1 MNYLAAV
8 LLLLVISGLIGWILR
23 TSPVVKA
30 VFVRNVV
37 SYFSGM
43 LGYLFIVVFVM
54 AGGLFAYRDQFFAN
68 NLANLDQLSLWFPW
82 LLLFIVPAITMSA
95 WADERKLGTDELLF
109 TLPARDT
116 EILFGKYLAVLAVY
130 TIALLFSITHA
141 LVLAFLGEPDW
152 GMLLTTYIGY
162 WIAGASLLAAGM
174 VASALTSSTTL
185 AFVLGAV
192 ICAVPVGIG
201 ALGSDY
207 TYLRLLSVGEQLY
220 SFSNG
225 LLSLSSLA
233 YFCSLIGFM
242 LYLNKVLIS
251 RRHWSASQAA
261 NMGVQYTTR
270 IISLAVALVSLN
282 LVAARA
288 DSTIDL
294 TAERVYSLSES
305 TQKMVKQIPD
315 DSSVQINAFL
325 SSDLPRQY
333 VPVRKRLVG
342 LLRQFDQMGGK
353 RIQLR
358 IVDIEPFSPQAEEAE
373 QKGIISRQVQENRGG
388 KTAVADIFLGLV
400 ITGADEV
407 VIPFCDVGLPL
418 EYELTR
424 SLRTAAT
431 EDSSRP
437 RIGILN
443 TDANVFGSFSFAG
456 GFPRRTPKWQ
466 IIRELEKQYD
476 VEQVAADGPIDRGR
490 FSVLLAIL
498 PSSLTTPQMKNLV
511 DYVKSGK
518 PVLIFDDPLPV
529 NLPGSAP
536 RQPKP
541 PPGGGMGGMMGMGG
555 RQPAQPK
562 ASEGKATTLMD
573 ALDLKWGHDEIVW
586 AKFNPHPQF
595 DHVREEIV
603 FISAASNNE
612 NSFHSD
618 SPVTEGLQE
627 VVLFF
632 PGEVL
637 PRDPSP
643 LRFQSLIQ
651 TDTASGSHAWDDLIE
666 SGFGGTQLKQNPR
679 RKPDKYAKHIAF
691 HVSGRREKAST
702 KENKKDAPPA
712 PSEEDEINCIFVS
725 DIDLI
730 SDQMFLMREQ
740 GLRPSED
747 ADPIEFDNVTFV
759 LNAVDVL
766 VGDTDLVT
774 LRTRRARHR
783 TLTTVE
789 EAKSESLKLQ
799 LKEQND
805 AVEQFEDRL
814 KDKQKELDDEVKTIR
829 DNQQLDEIARTR
841 LMEMAEERKNEELR
855 QETKTIEQERQR
867 KLRSI
872 RNRTE
877 QQVRTI
883 ESTYKW
889 TGILLPPIPAIL
901 LGLLFLIR
909 RATNEQQNISP
920 DRRRS

>member
-1 MNYLAAV
+1 MNYLAA
-8 LLLLVISGLIGWILR
+8 LLLLLIISGLIGWTLR
-23 TSPVVKA
+23 TSAVVRA
-30 VFVRNVV
+30 VFVRNVI

-192 ICAVPVGIG
+192 ICAIPVGIG

-207 TYLRLLSVGEQLY
+207 AYLRLLSVGEQLY

-225 LLSLSSLA
+225 LLSFSSLA

-261 NMGVQYTTR
+261 NMGVQYTAR
-270 IISLAVALVSLN
+270 IASLAVALISLN
-282 LVAARA
+282 LVAART
-288 DSTIDL
+288 DTTVDL
-294 TAERVYSLSES
+294 TAERVFSLSDA
-305 TQKMVKQIPD
+305 TRKMVDGIPD
-315 DSSVQINAFL
+315 DASIRINAYL

-333 VPVRKRLVG
+333 VPVRKRLIG
-342 LLRQFDQMGGK
+342 LLRQFNQLGGNK
-353 RIQLR
+353 VQLR
-358 IVDIEPFSPQAEEAE
+358 VVDIQPFSPQAEEAE
-373 QKGIISRQVQENRGG
+373 QKGIVSRQVQENRGG
-388 KTAVADIFLGLV
+388 KTAVADIFLGIV

-424 SLRTAAT
+424 SIRTAAT
-431 EDSSRP
+431 EEARRP
-437 RIGILN
+437 RIGVLN
-443 TDANVFGSFSFAG
+443 TDANVYGSFSFAG

-476 VEQVAADGPIDRGR
+476 VEQVAPDGPIDRGR
-490 FSVLLAIL
+490 YNVLLAIL
-498 PSSLTTPQMKNLV
+498 PSSLTTPQMANLV
-511 DYVKSGK
+511 SYVKSGK

-529 NLPGSAP
+529 NLPGAAP

-562 ASEGKATTLMD
+562 ASGGKATTLIDAMD
-573 ALDLKWGHDEIVW
+573 LEWTYDEIVW

-595 DHVREEIV
+595 EHVREEIV
-603 FISAASNNE
+603 FVSAASDNV
-612 NSFHSD
+612 NSFHAD
-618 SPVTEGLQE
+618 SPITQGLQE

-632 PGEVL
+632 PGEVT
-637 PRDPSP
+637 PKKST
-643 LRFQSLIQ
+643 LRFQSLLQ
-651 TDTASGSHAWDDLIE
+651 TDEASGSHAWDDLIE
-666 SGFGGTQLKQNPR
+666 SGFGGTQLKQDPR
-679 RKPDKYAKHIAF
+679 RTPDKYAKQVAF
-691 HVSGRREKAST
+691 HISGRREKAST
-702 KENKKDAPPA
+702 SESKKDIPPS
-712 PSEEDEINCIFVS
+712 SEEEEINCIFVA

-740 GLRPSED
+740 GLRPSEE

-766 VGDTDLVT
+766 VGDTDLVS

-783 TLTTVE
+783 TLSRVE
-789 EAKSESLKLQ
+789 EAKSDSLKAQ

-805 AVEQFEDRL
+805 AVEQFETQL
-814 KDKQKELDDEVKTIR
+814 KDKQKELDVEVKTIR
-829 DNQQLDEIARTR
+829 DNKQLDETARVR

-867 KLRSI
+867 ELRSI

-877 QQVRTI
+877 QEVRRI

-901 LGLLFLIR
+901 LGLLFLFR
-909 RATNEQQNISP
+909 RAANEQQNISP